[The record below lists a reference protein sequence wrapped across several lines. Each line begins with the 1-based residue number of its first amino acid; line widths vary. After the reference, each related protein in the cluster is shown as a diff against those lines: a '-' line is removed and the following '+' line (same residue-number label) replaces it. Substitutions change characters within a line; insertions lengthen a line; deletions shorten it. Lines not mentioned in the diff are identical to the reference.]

1 MRRKII
7 SAASAAALA
16 LGIGVGVA
24 SSVASADTVPLC
36 QFADAQDARQMDC
49 VVGDVG
55 ADGVTVYN
63 PTGPAYGDAS
73 PATAESSS
81 TGG

>member
-16 LGIGVGVA
+16 LGMGIGVA
-24 SSVASADTVPLC
+24 SSATADEVPLC
-36 QFADAQDARQMDC
+36 QFADAQDARQGDC
-49 VVGDVG
+49 VVGDVA
-55 ADGVTVYN
+55 ADGVTVIY

-73 PATAESSS
+73 TATAESSA
-81 TGG
+81 TTP

>member
-16 LGIGVGVA
+16 LGIGIGA
-24 SSVASADTVPLC
+24 GTAATADEVPLC
-36 QFADAQDARQMDC
+36 QFADSQDALQQDC

-55 ADGVTVYN
+55 ADGVTIIN

-73 PATAESSS
+73 PATAESSA
-81 TGG
+81 TAG